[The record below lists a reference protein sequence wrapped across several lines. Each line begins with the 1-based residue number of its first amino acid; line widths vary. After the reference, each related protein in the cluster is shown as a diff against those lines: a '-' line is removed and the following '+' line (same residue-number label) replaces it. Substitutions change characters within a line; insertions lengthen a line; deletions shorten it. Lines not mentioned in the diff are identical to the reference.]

1 LEQYVSAN
9 ISNSIWWSWQDVAC
23 ATARTHACI
32 APSLN
37 ACFSNKHTSLGFKV
51 FGIKVK
57 VHLNTFI
64 FVPNVFG
71 QRVMQ
76 QLRSWNDHK
85 GSYHSVCMISRHKFS
100 RAAELTH
107 DTTLSWDAKITK
119 SISMF
124 LSYCLVW

>member
-1 LEQYVSAN
+1 MAS
-9 ISNSIWWSWQDVAC
+9 

-37 ACFSNKHTSLGFKV
+37 SCFSNKHTSLGFKV

-76 QLRSWNDHK
+76 RLRS
-85 GSYHSVCMISRHKFS
+85 
-100 RAAELTH
+100 
-107 DTTLSWDAKITK
+107 
-119 SISMF
+119 
-124 LSYCLVW
+124 